1 MSSSSQHLQRKI
13 VIIGGTGKQ
22 GSAVITALL
31 NSSSAS
37 LIQLVILTRDLQSKE
52 ALGLKERGVE
62 LVQTDL
68 NEVTVDELATIFA
81 GKCLSIG

>member
-1 MSSSSQHLQRKI
+1 MLSSIQQTQRKI
-13 VIIGGTGKQ
+13 VIIGGTGNQ

-37 LIQLVILTRDLQSKE
+37 LIHLTTLTRSPQSKKAQE
-52 ALGLKERGVE
+52 LKQSGVE

-68 NEVTVDELATIFA
+68 DEVTVDELATIFA
-81 GKCLSIG
+81 GK